1 MARHELWYT
10 DPLGNKIS
18 YIPNAS
24 KFSYVMVSG
33 DVGVAQFDTP
43 LRGLNHEANTPDRRI
58 HIYRQADGAAQR
70 LEIVAFLDR
79 FSYAHNRDG
88 LGQFG
93 AGASDP
99 NVLLKRRINAFASG
113 TSQSN
118 YSGSFASNMMYQ
130 AAIRNL
136 TEIFSAQP
144 DRTIADHGFSVAAP
158 ISQGGSVN
166 KQAAWKNTL
175 DLLQEIQTLSKQQ
188 GQEIF
193 FAIVPTSET
202 AMQFQ
207 TYANQ
212 PGADRT
218 LASGKTPVVFS
229 LERGNLLAPQLTYDY
244 SNEANYI
251 YAGGKGQ
258 EDQRNVQEAS
268 DAASIGRSPF
278 ARKEKFVSA
287 ISGVLDN
294 SDEQVLAKAKD
305 ALEKSR
311 ARVNLTGT
319 IISTASLAYGKDWF
333 FGDKV
338 TIDYAGFQFDT
349 IIRAVSVA
357 VDGDGRETVTARV
370 ELSNE

>member
-1 MARHELWYT
+1 MARYELWYC
-10 DPLGNKIS
+10 DPLGNRIS

-33 DVGVAQFDTP
+33 DVGVVQFDTP
-43 LRGLNHEANTPDRRI
+43 LRGLGHEANTPDRRI
-58 HIYRQADGAAQR
+58 HIYRQAYDAAQR

-79 FSYAHNRDG
+79 FTYTHSQDG

-93 AGASDP
+93 GGASDP
-99 NVLLKRRINAFASG
+99 NTLLKRRIIAY
-113 TSQSN
+113 T
-118 YSGSFASNMMYQ
+118 SGSSQ
-130 AAIRNL
+130 ARINGGALGNQMLLVARENL
-136 TEIFSAQP
+136 GPDATDTAREI
-144 DRTIADHGFSVAAP
+144 DGYGFSVEAY
-158 ISQGGSVN
+158 SGLGGAID
-166 KQAAWKNTL
+166 KEAAWKNVL
-175 DLLQEIQTLSKQQ
+175 DLLQDLQAASKQA
-188 GQEIF
+188 GGEIF
-193 FAIVPTSET
+193 FGIVPVSET
-202 AMQFQ
+202 DMQMQ
-207 TYANQ
+207 VRQGQ

-218 LASGKTPVVFS
+218 LATGKTPVVFS
-229 LERGNLLAPQLTYDY
+229 LERGNLLNPQLTYDY

-268 DAASIGRSPF
+268 DSASIGRSPF
-278 ARKEKFVSA
+278 ARKEKFISA

-294 SDEQVLAKAKD
+294 SDDQVLAKAKD

-319 IISTASLAYGKDWF
+319 IISTAGTEYGRDWF
-333 FGDKV
+333 HGDKV

-349 IIRAVSVA
+349 IIRATSIS
-357 VDGDGRETVTARV
+357 VDGDGRETIQARV

>member
-1 MARHELWYT
+1 MARYELWYC
-10 DPLGNKIS
+10 DPLGNRIS

-43 LRGLNHEANTPDRRI
+43 LRGLNHEANAPDRRI
-58 HIYRQADGAAQR
+58 HIYRQPYGAAQR

-79 FSYAHNRDG
+79 FTYTHSQDG

-93 AGASDP
+93 AGASDL
-99 NVLLKRRINAFASG
+99 NVLLKRRIVAYASG
-113 TSQSN
+113 NTNADYTGS
-118 YSGSFASNMMYQ
+118 SGANQLRKGPNTNMGP
-130 AAIRNL
+130 
-136 TEIFSAQP
+136 SAT
-144 DRTIADHGFSVAAP
+144 DNARRIDSYGFSVADLLTA
-158 ISQGGSVN
+158 GGSIS
-166 KQAAWKNTL
+166 KQAAWKNVLDTL
-175 DLLQEIQTLSKQQ
+175 QDIQAVTKQN
-188 GQEIF
+188 GSEVF
-193 FAIVPTSET
+193 FGVVSTSET
-202 AMQFQ
+202 SMQFQ
-207 TYANQ
+207 MWPGQ

-218 LASGKTPVVFS
+218 LATGKAPVVFS
-229 LERGNLLAPQLTYDY
+229 LERGNLLNPQLTYDY

-268 DAASIGRSPF
+268 DSISIGRSPF
-278 ARKEKFVSA
+278 ARKEKFISA

-294 SDEQVLAKAKD
+294 SDDQVLAKAKD

-319 IISTASLAYGKDWF
+319 IISTAGTEYGRDWF
-333 FGDKV
+333 HGDKV

-349 IIRAVSVA
+349 IIRATSIS
-357 VDGDGRETVTARV
+357 VDGDGRETIQARV

>member
-1 MARHELWYT
+1 MARYELWYC

-24 KFSYVMVSG
+24 SFSYVMVLG
-33 DVGVAQFDTP
+33 DVGVVQFDTP
-43 LRGLNHEANTPDRRI
+43 LRGLGHEANVPDRRI

-70 LEIVAFLDR
+70 LEIVAFLDK
-79 FSYAHNRDG
+79 FTYAHNRDG

-93 AGASDP
+93 AGASDL
-99 NVLLKRRINAFASG
+99 NVLLKRRIVAYNSGNAKSLF
-113 TSQSN
+113 
-118 YSGSFASNMMYQ
+118 SGSFTSNQMRLVSRHNNGPTADNADRDITAVGYSS
-130 AAIRNL
+130 AEAIGAGPA
-136 TEIFSAQP
+136 I
-144 DRTIADHGFSVAAP
+144 
-158 ISQGGSVN
+158 N
-166 KQAAWKNTL
+166 KQAAWKNCL
-175 DLLQEIQTLSKQQ
+175 ELLQDMQAFSKQ
-188 GQEIF
+188 GGAEVF
-193 FAIVPTSET
+193 FAVVPTSET
-202 AMQFQ
+202 TMQFQ
-207 TYANQ
+207 TYASQ

-218 LASGKTPVVFS
+218 LATGKTPVVFS
-229 LERGNLLAPQLTYDY
+229 LQRGNLLNPSLTYDY

-268 DAASIGRSPF
+268 DATSIGRSPF

-294 SDEQVLAKAKD
+294 SDDQVLAKAKD

-319 IISTASLAYGKDWF
+319 IISTASTAYGKDWF

-349 IIRAVSVA
+349 IIRAVSVS
-357 VDGDGRETVTARV
+357 VDGDGRETVSARV